1 MNERNRF
8 IRKIK
13 ITVTAYVTYSVN
25 IGDISMEKI
34 LIAPVGLYIWRVLKG
49 IKKYRPDIVFLLLAK
64 EDEKRPEWFKKT
76 EENTTLLKEQL
87 GYTYEGRIK
96 SIYVNFGDFKDV
108 FRKIHELIENTMSK
122 PYARDET
129 QFFVDITS
137 TPLLP
142 KIALISVAAIHSN
155 VIVYYTPPSEKQ
167 PSQYPLEL
175 VEKDVGQEPV
185 TIPIV
190 RSKTYEEL
198 KRRKMHKD
206 ILVALK
212 KSRGKKVSSLAKLLN
227 LLNLDT
233 SKKNYML
240 LGRILSSLEALGL
253 ITMAYSE
260 KREREVA
267 LTVLGESLAE
277 SLVNVQAA

>member
-1 MNERNRF
+1 
-8 IRKIK
+8 
-13 ITVTAYVTYSVN
+13 
-25 IGDISMEKI
+25 MEKI

-49 IKKYRPDIVFLLLAK
+49 IKKYRPDTIYLLLAK
-64 EDEKRPEWFKKT
+64 EDAKRPEWFKKT
-76 EENTTLLKEQL
+76 EENTTLLKKRL

-96 SIYVNFGDFKDV
+96 SIYVNFRDFKDV
-108 FRKIHELIENTMSK
+108 FGTIHELIEKTMSK
-122 PYARDET
+122 SHARNEP

-142 KIALISVAAIHSN
+142 KIALINVAAIHSN
-155 VIVYYTPPSEKQ
+155 VVVYYTPPSERQ
-167 PSQYPLEL
+167 PSQYPLGL
-175 VEKDVGQEPV
+175 VEEDAGQEPV

-198 KRRKMHKD
+198 KKRKMYKN

-212 KSRGKKVSSLAKLLN
+212 KSRGKKVSSLAKLLR
-227 LLNLDT
+227 LLKLDN

-240 LGRILSSLEALGL
+240 LGRILSSLESLGL
-253 ITMAYSE
+253 ITMTYSE
-260 KREREVA
+260 KREREVT

-277 SLVNVQAA
+277 SLVNARSA